1 MSNPRKVEIINRKAR
16 FEYQFIDSYEAGII
30 LTGTEIKSIRGGN
43 ANLRDAY
50 CLFVHDELIVKSL
63 YIAPYKEGSYAN
75 HDPVRDRKLLMKRSE
90 LKKIQRRVEEK
101 GMALVPYR
109 LYINE
114 RGLAKLEIVLAQGKK
129 SFDKRQSIKERDTK
143 REMERE
149 KKFY

>member
-1 MSNPRKVEIINRKAR
+1 MSDPRKIEIINRKAR
-16 FEYQFIDSYEAGII
+16 FEYHFVDSYEAGIV

-50 CLFVHDELIVKSL
+50 CIFVHDELMVKSL
-63 YIAPYKEGSYAN
+63 YIAPYKQGSYAN

-101 GMALVPYR
+101 GMTLIPYK

-114 RGLAKLEIVLAQGKK
+114 RGLAKLEIVLAQGKR
-129 SFDKRQSIKERDTK
+129 SYDKRQSIKERDTK
-143 REMERE
+143 REMDRAR
-149 KKFY
+149 KLY